1 MELETYCDNL
11 AAELGGWQAKFEGIV
26 EKFDAASCGD
36 KAKLVPQVNDLH
48 MLKEEL
54 EERIKRLKAE
64 CPIDGEA
71 ERIEL
76 EGKFSGIKTR
86 WEDVLSNISP
96 RD

>member
-1 MELETYCDNL
+1 MG
-11 AAELGGWQAKFEGIV
+11 AEFPLPDGE
-26 EKFDAASCGD
+26 
-36 KAKLVPQVNDLH
+36 LVPQVNEIH
-48 MLKEEL
+48 MLRGEL
-54 EERIKRLKAE
+54 EERIKSLKAE
-64 CPIDGEA
+64 CPTDWEA

>member
-1 MELETYCDNL
+1 MG
-11 AAELGGWQAKFEGIV
+11 AECPLPDSE
-26 EKFDAASCGD
+26 
-36 KAKLVPQVNDLH
+36 LVPQVNELH
-48 MLKEEL
+48 RLREEL
-54 EERIKRLKAE
+54 EESFERLKDE
-64 CPIDGEA
+64 CRTDWEA

>member
-1 MELETYCDNL
+1 MGGCL
-11 AAELGGWQAKFEGIV
+11 AECFPRGYWRLRKATHQGAECLLPDE
-26 EKFDAASCGD
+26 
-36 KAKLVPQVNDLH
+36 KLVPQVNELH
-48 MLKEEL
+48 MLRDEL
-54 EERIKRLKAE
+54 EERIKHIKVE
-64 CPIDGEA
+64 CPTDWEV

>member
-1 MELETYCDNL
+1 L
-11 AAELGGWQAKFEGIV
+11 AECFSRGYWRLRKATQKGAECPLP
-26 EKFDAASCGD
+26 DAEP
-36 KAKLVPQVNDLH
+36 VPQLNELH
-48 MLKEEL
+48 MLREDL

-64 CPIDGEA
+64 CPTDWEA
-71 ERIEL
+71 ERTEL

>member
-1 MELETYCDNL
+1 MG
-11 AAELGGWQAKFEGIV
+11 AECPLP
-26 EKFDAASCGD
+26 DAE
-36 KAKLVPQVNDLH
+36 LVPQVNELH
-48 MLKEEL
+48 RLREEL
-54 EERIKRLKAE
+54 EETNRSVSKLSAE
-64 CPIDGEA
+64 PDWEA

>member
-1 MELETYCDNL
+1 MG
-11 AAELGGWQAKFEGIV
+11 AEFPLPDGE
-26 EKFDAASCGD
+26 
-36 KAKLVPQVNDLH
+36 LVPQVNDLR

-54 EERIKRLKAE
+54 EERIKRLKTE
-64 CPIDGEA
+64 CPTDWEA

-76 EGKFSGIKTR
+76 EGKFSGFKTS

>member
-1 MELETYCDNL
+1 
-11 AAELGGWQAKFEGIV
+11 
-26 EKFDAASCGD
+26 
-36 KAKLVPQVNDLH
+36 
-48 MLKEEL
+48 MLREEL

-64 CPIDGEA
+64 CPTDWEA

-76 EGKFSGIKTR
+76 EGKFSGIKTG